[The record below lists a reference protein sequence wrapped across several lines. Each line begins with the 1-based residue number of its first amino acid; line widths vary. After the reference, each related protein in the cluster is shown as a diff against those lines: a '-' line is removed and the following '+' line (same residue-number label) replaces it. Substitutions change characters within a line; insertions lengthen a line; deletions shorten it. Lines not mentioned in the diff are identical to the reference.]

1 MKALIIGGGLGG
13 LLTAARLVKA
23 GHRVE
28 IFERLPVIGGRFIN
42 LDYKG
47 YTLTSGALHM
57 IPHGSRGPLASM
69 LRQVGADVEIVPSSP
84 PAMLRMPD
92 NGSSRDIS
100 FEKFSSPLS
109 LTDKLRLFYLTAK
122 SRFVKP
128 GDESFKDWFFP
139 FIKDTW
145 LIKFANA
152 YCGWA
157 LSIRC
162 GDVSASEMLTIIN
175 NMRRYG
181 GPGVPMGG
189 CGAIINALEQVIL
202 TGGGIIHTNRRVD
215 RILIVDNRA
224 VGVEAGSETILGDV
238 VISDIGHQL
247 SAQLYNHPDT
257 DEFKNY
263 IAALNSARPAAGIKI
278 CLGANRPLIG
288 HGGILLTPYARRV
301 NGINEVTN
309 IDPSLAPPGKHL
321 VMSHQALQ
329 SDDIRSEI
337 ELGLKDLE
345 DIFHKD
351 DYEVLIVQTYRD
363 GWPVNRAGSGSDL
376 GNTTPIK
383 GLYIVGDGAKGKGG
397 IEVEGVAMGVD
408 NTIGLLQNFKTK
420 NTR

>member
-13 LLTAARLVKA
+13 LLTAARLVRE

-28 IFERLPVIGGRFIN
+28 IFEHLALIGGRFIN

-47 YTLTSGALHM
+47 YKLTSGALHM

-84 PAMLRMPD
+84 TAMLRIPD
-92 NGSSRDIS
+92 NGSYRDIP
-100 FEKFSSPLS
+100 FEKFPSPLS
-109 LTDKLRLFYLTAK
+109 LNDKLKLFYLTAK
-122 SRFVKP
+122 SRFAKP
-128 GDESFKDWFFP
+128 GDESFKNWFFP
-139 FIKDTW
+139 FIKDPW

-152 YCGWA
+152 FCGWA
-157 LSIRC
+157 LSLRC
-162 GDVSASEMLTIIN
+162 DEVPAREVLAIIDN
-175 NMRRYG
+175 LRLYG

-189 CGAIINALEQVIL
+189 CSAVIDALEQVIL
-202 TGGGIIHTNRRVD
+202 SGGGIIHTNSQVD
-215 RILIVDNRA
+215 QILIVDNRA
-224 VGVEAGSETILGDV
+224 VGVETGSETILGDV
-238 VISDIGHQL
+238 VISNIGHQAT
-247 SAQLYNHPDT
+247 AQLFDHPDT
-257 DEFKNY
+257 DEFRKY
-263 IAALNSARPAAGIKI
+263 MALLESLKPSAGIKI

-288 HGGILLTPYARRV
+288 HSGALLTPYARRV

-309 IDPSLAPPGKHL
+309 IDPSLAPQGKHL
-321 VMSHQALQ
+321 IMSHQALQ
-329 SDDIRSEI
+329 SDDIQSEI

-351 DYEVLIVQTYRD
+351 DYEVLMVQTYRN

-408 NTIGLLQNFKTK
+408 NTIGLLQNFKM
-420 NTR
+420 N